1 MNTSFFQKFVEQIPP
16 FTKKYV
22 ERQGEF
28 AVKLSELLESTGMTQ
43 RELAE
48 KLGKKESY
56 VSRILAGWSNPTLKT
71 IVEFEVALGKDI
83 LDFNL
88 DVKRDQSENTLRG
101 AALRSA
107 PFAQPGLAR
116 RSTDPVCMSPALT
129 HQVATRLIQP
139 KP

>member
-88 DVKRDQSENTLRG
+88 DVKRDQSEKPLRG

-107 PFAQPGLAR
+107 PFAQPAGRAGQP
-116 RSTDPVCMSPALT
+116 TQPACLQPSLT
-129 HQVATRLIQP
+129 
-139 KP
+139 K

>member
-56 VSRILAGWSNPTLKT
+56 VSRMLAGWSNPTLKT

-83 LDFNL
+83 VDFNL
-88 DVKRDQSENTLRG
+88 DVKKVQSEKTSRTESSWKFIVQKDGMPESYFPYNEVTELE
-101 AALRSA
+101 AAE
-107 PFAQPGLAR
+107 
-116 RSTDPVCMSPALT
+116 
-129 HQVATRLIQP
+129 
-139 KP
+139 

>member
-56 VSRILAGWSNPTLKT
+56 VSRILAGWTNPTLKT
-71 IVEFEVALGKDI
+71 IVEFDVALGKDI

-88 DVKRDQSENTLRG
+88 DIKRDQSEKNHRG
-101 AALRSA
+101 AALRSVCA
-107 PFAQPGLAR
+107 TRRAR
-116 RSTDPVCMSPALT
+116 RLTDPSCLSPALA
-129 HQVATRLIQP
+129 HQVATKLIQP

>member
-88 DVKRDQSENTLRG
+88 DIKRDQSENTLRG

-107 PFAQPGLAR
+107 RATH
-116 RSTDPVCMSPALT
+116 RSGCFRSRNHADANQLFDEAVSIFF
-129 HQVATRLIQP
+129 R
-139 KP
+139 